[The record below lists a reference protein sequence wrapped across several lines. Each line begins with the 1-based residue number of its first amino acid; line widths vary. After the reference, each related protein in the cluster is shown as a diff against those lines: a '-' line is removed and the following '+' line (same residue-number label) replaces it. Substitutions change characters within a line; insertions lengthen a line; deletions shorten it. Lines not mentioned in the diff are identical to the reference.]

1 MADQRIFCA
10 VPWHNTHI
18 YWDGNYGNC
27 CYEAHAPKD
36 AQNLKTSSIIN
47 WYNSN
52 SMQDFRKRILGN
64 EFLSECRF
72 CYQQE
77 QQGHESRRVK
87 ENFKTGI
94 FTEQAFD
101 RSFEQSPWRE
111 HFTEDTNR
119 LPIDWHV
126 DFGNECNL
134 ACKMCSP
141 QSSSRIAGHYKTWG
155 FDTPAQIN
163 WTDDDDS
170 WRQFLTNINL
180 VDRLHRIHIMGGEP
194 LLSKKF
200 KEFIDFIADY
210 KQSISISFVTNGT
223 LFNDEI
229 IDKLTK
235 FKQIDIEVSLESVHS
250 NNHYIRQGS
259 DTNQVLS
266 NIKKLLS
273 LKNENF
279 NIILRSVPQLLNVN
293 NYFDYILYAF
303 NNRIS
308 IQSIPLMQPDYLAI
322 NILPWE
328 IRKQLIEKYTLV
340 RQQIAESDVNN
351 FNTITTG
358 RDVSRLENQLV
369 RECNTIINML
379 QSDSPSDV
387 DTLRYQLI
395 EWLNRWDNVY
405 KLNALNY
412 YPEYK
417 EFLIQY
423 GYKI

>member
-27 CYEAHAPKD
+27 CNEAHAPKD

-405 KLNALNY
+405 KLNSLNY

>member
-1 MADQRIFCA
+1 M
-10 VPWHNTHI
+10 
-18 YWDGNYGNC
+18 
-27 CYEAHAPKD
+27 
-36 AQNLKTSSIIN
+36 
-47 WYNSN
+47 
-52 SMQDFRKRILGN
+52 
-64 EFLSECRF
+64 
-72 CYQQE
+72 
-77 QQGHESRRVK
+77 
-87 ENFKTGI
+87 
-94 FTEQAFD
+94 
-101 RSFEQSPWRE
+101 
-111 HFTEDTNR
+111 
-119 LPIDWHV
+119 
-126 DFGNECNL
+126 
-134 ACKMCSP
+134 
-141 QSSSRIAGHYKTWG
+141 
-155 FDTPAQIN
+155 
-163 WTDDDDS
+163 
-170 WRQFLTNINL
+170 
-180 VDRLHRIHIMGGEP
+180 
-194 LLSKKF
+194 
-200 KEFIDFIADY
+200 
-210 KQSISISFVTNGT
+210 
-223 LFNDEI
+223 
-229 IDKLTK
+229 
-235 FKQIDIEVSLESVHS
+235 
-250 NNHYIRQGS
+250 
-259 DTNQVLS
+259 
-266 NIKKLLS
+266 
-273 LKNENF
+273 
-279 NIILRSVPQLLNVN
+279 PQLLNVN

>member
-27 CYEAHAPKD
+27 CNEAHAPKD

-200 KEFIDFIADY
+200 KEFIEFIADY

>member
-1 MADQRIFCA
+1 
-10 VPWHNTHI
+10 
-18 YWDGNYGNC
+18 
-27 CYEAHAPKD
+27 
-36 AQNLKTSSIIN
+36 
-47 WYNSN
+47 
-52 SMQDFRKRILGN
+52 MQDFRKRILGN

-72 CYQQE
+72 CYQEE

-134 ACKMCSP
+134 ACKMCNP
-141 QSSSRIAGHYKTWG
+141 GASSRIAGHYKTWG

-163 WTDDDDS
+163 WTNDDDS
-170 WRQFLTNINL
+170 WRQFLTNIDL

-229 IDKLTK
+229 INKLTK

-273 LKNENF
+273 LKNKNF

-379 QSDSPSDV
+379 QSDSPSNV

>member
-27 CYEAHAPKD
+27 CNEAHAPKD

-235 FKQIDIEVSLESVHS
+235 FKQIDGTWIMVNDKNVLCIEV
-250 NNHYIRQGS
+250 
-259 DTNQVLS
+259 
-266 NIKKLLS
+266 
-273 LKNENF
+273 F
-279 NIILRSVPQLLNVN
+279 
-293 NYFDYILYAF
+293 
-303 NNRIS
+303 
-308 IQSIPLMQPDYLAI
+308 
-322 NILPWE
+322 
-328 IRKQLIEKYTLV
+328 KQDK
-340 RQQIAESDVNN
+340 
-351 FNTITTG
+351 
-358 RDVSRLENQLV
+358 
-369 RECNTIINML
+369 
-379 QSDSPSDV
+379 
-387 DTLRYQLI
+387 
-395 EWLNRWDNVY
+395 
-405 KLNALNY
+405 
-412 YPEYK
+412 
-417 EFLIQY
+417 
-423 GYKI
+423 